1 MDPADLPADP
11 AEADDRLAQ
20 AYLAGWG
27 AAGDRRAL
35 ELARCVHPLHM
46 ARLYG
51 ERILPGLEQRWEM
64 ERMVPWFL
72 ASLLP
77 RLDDLPRI
85 LRG

>member
-1 MDPADLPADP
+1 
-11 AEADDRLAQ
+11 
-20 AYLAGWG
+20 
-27 AAGDRRAL
+27 
-35 ELARCVHPLHM
+35 M